1 MTDETEDQQ
10 PRGANGRWLAGG
22 PSANPA
28 GRPKGIIDKRQR
40 LQKLFSD
47 NGEALVK
54 VAVDAALEG
63 DMQAL
68 GMSLARLAPP
78 LKSTGERVEFDL
90 DTELPLAGQANQIL
104 IAVSEG
110 KLDVDAGRALLT
122 MIQTVADIQTVES
135 LHERVLT
142 LEAKEVK

>member
-1 MTDETEDQQ
+1 MTDTSEDEPKPGQWYPGMPSPNPSGR
-10 PRGANGRWLAGG
+10 PRG
-22 PSANPA
+22 
-28 GRPKGIIDKRQR
+28 IVDKRQR

-47 NGEALVK
+47 NGEALVQT
-54 VAVDAALEG
+54 AVDAALAG

-104 IAVSEG
+104 TAVSEG
-110 KLDVDAGRALLT
+110 KLDVDAGRALIA
-122 MIQTVADIQTVES
+122 MIQTVAGIHAVEA

>member
-47 NGEALVK
+47 NGEALVQT
-54 VAVDAALEG
+54 AVDAALAG

-122 MIQTVADIQTVES
+122 MIQTVAGIQAVEE

>member
-1 MTDETEDQQ
+1 MTEASDTEPKRDE
-10 PRGANGRWLAGG
+10 NGRWLAGG
-22 PSANPA
+22 PSPFPK

-47 NGEALVK
+47 NGEALVQT
-54 VAVDAALEG
+54 AVDAALAG
-63 DMQAL
+63 DMAAM
-68 GMSLARLAPP
+68 GMALARLAPP

-104 IAVSEG
+104 TAVSEG
-110 KLDVDAGRALLT
+110 KLDVDAGRALIA
-122 MIQTVADIQTVES
+122 MIQTVAGIHAVEA

>member
-1 MTDETEDQQ
+1 MTDASVDEPKPGQWY
-10 PRGANGRWLAGG
+10 PGM
-22 PSANPA
+22 PSPNPA

-47 NGEALVK
+47 NCEALVQT
-54 VAVDAALEG
+54 AVDAALEG
-63 DMQAL
+63 DMQAM
-68 GMSLARLAPP
+68 GMALARIAPP
-78 LKSTGERVEFDL
+78 LKATGERVEFDL

-104 IAVSEG
+104 RAVSEG

-122 MIQTVADIQTVES
+122 MIQTVAGIQAFDE
-135 LHERVLT
+135 LEERVLT